1 MKPASL
7 WILFFFG
14 LVLTLGLKAVDLGWF
29 SPREP
34 LEFNN
39 APALLFFNKAR
50 GCECELYVYDN
61 ANAQFEAWKSPVPVH
76 RIDLDRR
83 PDLGRQYSVVRAPA
97 LVLVDAEGQV
107 VWKQSDSLS
116 DESPLNL
123 EQAQVEI
130 ARLQKTESP

>member
-1 MKPASL
+1 MKPARL
-7 WILFFFG
+7 WILFLSA

-34 LEFNN
+34 LELNN
-39 APALLFFNKAR
+39 APALLFFNKSR
-50 GCECELYVYDN
+50 GCECELYVYEN
-61 ANAQFEAWKSPVPVH
+61 ANAQFAAWQSPVPVQ

-97 LVLVDAEGQV
+97 LVLVDAERQV
-107 VWKQSDSLS
+107 AWKQSDSLS

-123 EQAQVEI
+123 EQVEVQVESL
-130 ARLQKTESP
+130 AQSP